1 MPTDIYA
8 RIRQAA
14 FELVSEGTWP
24 TVAEVRQRLG
34 TGSNT
39 TINNTL
45 KAWRQE
51 FLSRIAV
58 SSRRPDWSTSL
69 TEAFEQI
76 WQKACDEAER
86 QLDGVREETQAQAK
100 ELEVALVQ
108 AKLELEARAGEVS
121 ALAQTLEL
129 KEQRLSE
136 LNTRLEQEGEH
147 RQNLEGQLGSAQT
160 AQDGL
165 HKQLLEA
172 QAQFDTRLAEAEAK
186 TEVRVQEERA
196 QAEKRESLAYERLE
210 GLRVRLYEQV
220 EDERAAMKLSQKRL
234 EDELAAER
242 KAKNQQEI
250 QWRER
255 LSEMERASGRLAATV
270 EVQNERLTQL
280 AKEVE
285 QEREVG
291 REAQLKLLAASELI
305 GNLRASQHS
314 LLERLLPRLAAGLH
328 GHAASLAQQDEATRY
343 AWLKNQIAE
352 VLPEAVNPI

>member
-8 RIRQAA
+8 RIRQTA

-45 KAWRQE
+45 KEWRQE

-58 SSRRPDWSTSL
+58 SSRRPDWSPSL
-69 TEAFEQI
+69 VEAFEQI

-86 QLDGVREETQAQAK
+86 QLDSVREEAQAQVK
-100 ELEVALVQ
+100 ELDAALAN
-108 AKLELEARAGEVS
+108 AKAELEARAGEVL

-129 KEQRLSE
+129 KEVRLDE
-136 LNTRLEQEGEH
+136 LNARLAQEGEH
-147 RQNLEGQLGSAQT
+147 RQSVEAQLVAGQA
-160 AQDGL
+160 A
-165 HKQLLEA
+165 LEA
-172 QAQFDTRLAEAEAK
+172 LHQQQQELQRQFEAKLAETEAK
-186 TEVRVQEERA
+186 AEERVQEERA
-196 QAEKRESLAYERLE
+196 QTEKRESLAYERLE

-220 EDERAAMKLSQKRL
+220 EEERVAMKQTQKRL

-242 KAKNQQEI
+242 KAKTQQEG

-255 LSEMERASGRLAATV
+255 LSEIERASGRLAATV
-270 EVQNERLTQL
+270 EVQNDRLAQL
-280 AKEVE
+280 AKELE
-285 QEREVG
+285 EERGAG
-291 REAQLKLLAASELI
+291 REAQAKLLAASELI
-305 GNLRASQHS
+305 GNLRASHHT
-314 LLERLLPRLAAGLH
+314 LLERLLPRLAAGLQ
-328 GHAASLAQQDEATRY
+328 GHAPALAQQDEATRY

-352 VLPEAVNPI
+352 VLPDGV

>member
-45 KAWRQE
+45 KEWRQE

-58 SSRRPDWSTSL
+58 SSRRPDWSPSL
-69 TEAFEQI
+69 VEAFEQI

-86 QLDGVREETQAQAK
+86 QLDSVREETLAQVKELETSQAQAK
-100 ELEVALVQ
+100 A
-108 AKLELEARAGEVS
+108 ELEARAGEVA
-121 ALAQTLEL
+121 ALAQALEL
-129 KEQRLSE
+129 KEVQLSE
-136 LNTRLEQEGEH
+136 LNARLEQENEF
-147 RQNLEGQLGSAQT
+147 RQGVEVQLSAAQT
-160 AQDGL
+160 ALEALQ
-165 HKQLLEA
+165 KQQLEA
-172 QAQFDTRLAEAEAK
+172 QAQFEARLAEAEAK

-196 QAEKRESLAYERLE
+196 QAEKREALAYERLD

-220 EDERAAMKLSQKRL
+220 EDERAAMKQTQKRL

-242 KAKNQQEI
+242 KARSQQES

-255 LSEMERASGRLAATV
+255 LSETERAGSRLAATV
-270 EVQNERLTQL
+270 DVQNERVAQL
-280 AKEVE
+280 AKELE
-285 QEREVG
+285 QEREAA
-291 REAQLKLLAASELI
+291 RAAQHKLLASSELI
-305 GNLRASQHS
+305 GTLRASHHS

-328 GHAASLAQQDEATRY
+328 KEAAVLAQQDEAARY
-343 AWLKNQIAE
+343 AWLKRQFAE
-352 VLPEAVNPI
+352 VLPD